1 MRILSVQRKLSVL
14 ESRPYQE
21 VRVYIAYIREYTPH
35 WKKLTGA
42 FYAEEQEI
50 YWKRKKKSP
59 HHFKR

>member
-21 VRVYIAYIREYTPH
+21 VQVYIAYIREYTPC
-35 WKKLTGA
+35 WKKLTDA
-42 FYAEEQEI
+42 FHAEEQEI
-50 YWKRKKKSP
+50 YWERKKKSP